1 MAAVSPAAW
10 CERRIVGVATQWT
23 EARDSMGCAGGGSG
37 MGWDARLDPI
47 AHKVVDAGGEV
58 EVPEELHAITES
70 SGPVPLVGHWSRRY
84 VRVATATANALLE

>member
-1 MAAVSPAAW
+1 MD
-10 CERRIVGVATQWT
+10 G
-23 EARDSMGCAGGGSG
+23 GAGQHGLRGRWQRNG
-37 MGWDARLDPI
+37 MGARLDPI
-47 AHKVVDAGGEV
+47 AHKVVDAGCEV